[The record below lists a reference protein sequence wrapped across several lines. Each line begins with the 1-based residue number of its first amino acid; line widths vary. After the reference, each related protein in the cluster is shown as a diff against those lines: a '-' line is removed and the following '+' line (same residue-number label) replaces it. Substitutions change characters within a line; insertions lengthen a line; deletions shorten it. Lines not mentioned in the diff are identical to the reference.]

1 MQDSGIKKKS
11 QAELLKAVDECLSIG
26 ELCDLVKNE
35 GLVIQ
40 MQSLKGASNNA
51 PKKLSTDMN
60 SVKSPLDTLK
70 DRVRIAIVCQ
80 RI

>member
-1 MQDSGIKKKS
+1 MQVLGNNKKS
-11 QAELLKAVDECLSIG
+11 QAELLKAVDECISIG

-40 MQSLKGASNNA
+40 MQSLPGASNNA